1 MVMRNGEDIT
11 DAPTAEHVDDATEVE
26 VELATVVDVTAGRE
40 KINWGAGQSVKHF
53 WQLWPARS
61 N

>member
-1 MVMRNGEDIT
+1 MVMRNGEDVT

-40 KINWGAGQSVKHF
+40 KMN
-53 WQLWPARS
+53 
-61 N
+61 